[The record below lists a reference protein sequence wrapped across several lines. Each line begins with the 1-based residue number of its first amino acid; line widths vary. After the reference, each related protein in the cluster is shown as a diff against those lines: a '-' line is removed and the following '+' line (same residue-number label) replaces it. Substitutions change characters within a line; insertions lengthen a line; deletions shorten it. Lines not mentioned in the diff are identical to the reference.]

1 MHAYYNCKKLFYTFT
16 SLKIKKMSTVNL
28 NLYNFLK
35 TEFKLSDA
43 KAKEFAEAIREEIQ
57 NDIKYENADFKSAIR
72 EDFLKLE
79 LKMEQNKTELLKWF
93 IGMFFALSLM
103 LIGLYLK

>member
-1 MHAYYNCKKLFYTFT
+1 
-16 SLKIKKMSTVNL
+16 MSTVNL

-43 KAKEFAEAIREEIQ
+43 KAKEFAEAIKEEVQ
-57 NDIKYENADFKSAIR
+57 NDIKFENIDFKSSVR

-79 LKMEQNKTELLKWF
+79 LKMEQNKSELLKWF

-103 LIGLYLK
+103 IIGLYLK

>member
-1 MHAYYNCKKLFYTFT
+1 MN
-16 SLKIKKMSTVNL
+16 SINL
-28 NLYNFLK
+28 SLYNFLK

-43 KAKEFAEAIREEIQ
+43 KAKEFAEALKEEIK
-57 NDIKYENADFKSAIR
+57 NDIKYENVDFKSAVR

-79 LKMEQNKTELLKWF
+79 LKIEQNKTELLKWF

-103 LIGLYLK
+103 IIGLYLK

>member
-1 MHAYYNCKKLFYTFT
+1 
-16 SLKIKKMSTVNL
+16 MSTINL

-35 TEFKLSDA
+35 SEFNLSDA
-43 KAKEFAEAIREEIQ
+43 KARAFAEAIKDEIQ
-57 NDIKYENADFKSAIR
+57 SDIKFENSDFKSSVR

-103 LIGLYLK
+103 IIGLYIK